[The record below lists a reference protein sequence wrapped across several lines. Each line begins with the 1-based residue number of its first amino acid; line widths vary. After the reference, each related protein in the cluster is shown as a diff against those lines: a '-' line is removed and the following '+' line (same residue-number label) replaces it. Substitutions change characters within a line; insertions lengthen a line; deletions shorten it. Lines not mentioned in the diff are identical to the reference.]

1 MANTF
6 KNAGVAIGNTNTTL
20 YTCPAATTT
29 VVHAVYI
36 SNVDGTNDATVDV
49 LVTDNSLG
57 SDFYIMKTVDVPA
70 DSSLVIE
77 KPINLLGQKY
87 ITISIIGFEFKL
99 RLALTT
105 VIFFEI
111 WRYFPLAF
119 LFILA
124 RLQAIPQS
132 LYAVSYTHLRAHE
145 T

>member
-36 SNVDGTNDATVDV
+36 SNVDGTNDATVDL

-77 KPINLLGQKY
+77 KPINL
-87 ITISIIGFEFKL
+87 E
-99 RLALTT
+99 AND
-105 VIFFEI
+105 
-111 WRYFPLAF
+111 
-119 LFILA
+119 ILKVKA
-124 RLQAIPQS
+124 SAAGDLQAFAS
-132 LYAVSYTHLRAHE
+132 VLEMT
-145 T
+145 